1 MIHSLTS
8 LGTLVTIDEVAQFFR
23 CHRKTIDKW
32 HKTRPDFPR
41 KLELAD
47 GSKRFLLSAFRRR
60 SKAPPPAAPIEDW
73 PMFRFLL
80 VRILQYT
87 LPVSDADP
95 RKALL

>member
-47 GSKRFLLSAFRRR
+47 GSKRFLLSE
-60 SKAPPPAAPIEDW
+60 IEDYLG
-73 PMFRFLL
+73 RLL
-80 VRILQYT
+80 RNREQQG
-87 LPVSDADP
+87 DA
-95 RKALL
+95 A